1 MAIIDKKGKIR
12 GKIGNYIHRDV
23 NGKQVVQSTPGSIK
37 PKGGTI
43 EMNKHFRN
51 AAELSG
57 MVYQDL
63 KNYAWDRSYS
73 YLHGRLTGLMRHL
86 FLPGYEETENGQYLA
101 LDKDNSLRHLFPL
114 LPTAAKTGTHL
125 RINIPKINKA
135 KRNKKL
141 ANADYASYEFTLMGF
156 ASDEKGEGNPHT
168 LQVVKTERFK
178 IANGF
183 DKKHIDIDLSKTI
196 TFNSGLLLALIR
208 AELFQFQS
216 SAAFLNSKEVNPVSM
231 LGAWKLS

>member
-12 GKIGNYIHRDV
+12 GKIGNYIHREV
-23 NGKQVVQSTPGSIK
+23 NGKQVLQSTPGSIK

-43 EMNKHFRN
+43 EMNKHFRS

-57 MVYQDL
+57 MVYRDL

-73 YLHGRLTGLMRHL
+73 YLHGRLTGLLRHL
-86 FLPGYEETENGQYLA
+86 SLPDYEEMEGGHYMA
-101 LDKDNSLRHLFPL
+101 LDRNDSLRHLFPI
-114 LPTAAKTGTHL
+114 LPTAVKTGNRL
-125 RINIPKINKA
+125 RINIPKVNTT

-141 ANADYASYEFTLMGF
+141 ANADYAAYEVTLMGF
-156 ASDEKGEGNPHT
+156 ATDEKDESNPHI
-168 LQVVKTERFK
+168 LQVVNTDRFK

-183 DKKHIDIDLSKTI
+183 DKKHIDIDLSEAL

-208 AELFQFQS
+208 AELFQFKN
-216 SAAFLNSKEVNPVSM
+216 SAAFLNSKEINPVSI
-231 LGAWKLS
+231 LGTWKLS